1 MGFVVHGSAML
12 TSPARVS
19 DVSGRPP
26 APIIAIHVLAFIGVA
41 FWASTIISA
50 IISAS
55 SDVWWV
61 ILIGVILGGA
71 HLAISRLTT
80 LHSSTAIYFMW
91 FVFVADSLLAIFVQY
106 QAVILVIFTI
116 VLLGLTRFPSSKL
129 WYSTSQ

>member
-1 MGFVVHGSAML
+1 M
-12 TSPARVS
+12 
-19 DVSGRPP
+19 SGRPP